1 MEATLDDMQCIVHL
15 YKFKLDLTVI
25 DFWYCVVT

>member
-1 MEATLDDMQCIVHL
+1 MKRTLLIQL

-25 DFWYCVVT
+25 DFWCYVLSHKI